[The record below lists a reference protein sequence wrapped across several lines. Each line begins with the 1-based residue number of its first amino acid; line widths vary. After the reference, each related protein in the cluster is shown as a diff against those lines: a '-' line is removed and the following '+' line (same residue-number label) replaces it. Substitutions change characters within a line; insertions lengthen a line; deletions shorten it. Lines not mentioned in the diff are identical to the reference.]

1 MQVHFAHVRPALA
14 GLSRRSV
21 GQAQPWGVV
30 FGKEPFKPEEPEPKD
45 VFQGP
50 RRKPGA
56 APVSGVE
63 GLDDAEGDSLDVSAS
78 EAEVR
83 RNKPSLAALVQD
95 LWAEARGNRLTWV
108 SSSSNLETTLNGYP
122 VRLAELSATPGLTM
136 YKFQVF
142 QKGFFSGFRAP
153 LYNLDVPTSEPV
165 GQKLAQVYQ
174 AALQSIPELYESD
187 RGKNRGIRLF
197 EIGRSRY
204 TLVFPKKRSDAQA
217 AAGTSDVLFLIK
229 RKGLYYGFTEVTQT
243 AKGKPLARSIP
254 PTPVQGYISSREYV
268 PLQTLGDEN
277 QPPQVGLSREEF
289 GAVLQKAGVTLQQL
303 IAKGRQL
310 LEA

>member
-1 MQVHFAHVRPALA
+1 L
-14 GLSRRSV
+14 
-21 GQAQPWGVV
+21 
-30 FGKEPFKPEEPEPKD
+30 E
-45 VFQGP
+45 
-50 RRKPGA
+50 
-56 APVSGVE
+56 
-63 GLDDAEGDSLDVSAS
+63 VSAS
-78 EAEVR
+78 EAEAR

-95 LWAEARGNRLTWV
+95 LWEEARGNRLSWV
-108 SSSSNLETTLNGYP
+108 SSSSNLETTLNSYP
-122 VRLAELSATPGLTM
+122 IRLAELSATPGLTM

-174 AALQSIPELYESD
+174 AALQSVPELYESD

-217 AAGTSDVLFLIK
+217 AAGTLDVLFLIK
-229 RKGLYYGFTEVTQT
+229 RKGLYYGFTEVTQN

-268 PLQTLGDEN
+268 PIQTLGEET
-277 QPPQVGLSREEF
+277 QLPQAGLSREEF

-310 LEA
+310 LET